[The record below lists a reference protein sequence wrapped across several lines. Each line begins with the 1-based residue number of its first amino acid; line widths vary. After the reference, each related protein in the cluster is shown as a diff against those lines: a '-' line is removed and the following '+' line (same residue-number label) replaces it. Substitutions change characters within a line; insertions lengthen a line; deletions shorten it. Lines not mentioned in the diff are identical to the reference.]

1 LTIASSVK
9 MSSVLVMNVL
19 STVSRLQL

>member
-1 LTIASSVK
+1 